1 MCNTTFFF
9 FESTVDSLN
18 QIEIGIPNIDAPQTA
33 SRAHPIDDLAV
44 LQNIQSRA
52 FEFLK
57 HALDGLVGEET
68 HIGATRL
75 DHAGFGLELIA
86 RKMQVDFLLAKHES
100 MPADFFPPTPLI
112 SIYKEREERKRGK
125 RKEINWFDRSPFKT
139 EGSNIGPVLW
149 RTGELKYLSTE
160 GSFGDVKT

>member
-75 DHAGFGLELIA
+75 DHAGFGLELVA

-100 MPADFFPPTPLI
+100 MPADFFPPPPHSSAYT
-112 SIYKEREERKRGK
+112 KNGKREKGERERKSTGLIARLSK
-125 RKEINWFDRSPFKT
+125 RRDLI
-139 EGSNIGPVLW
+139 
-149 RTGELKYLSTE
+149 
-160 GSFGDVKT
+160 